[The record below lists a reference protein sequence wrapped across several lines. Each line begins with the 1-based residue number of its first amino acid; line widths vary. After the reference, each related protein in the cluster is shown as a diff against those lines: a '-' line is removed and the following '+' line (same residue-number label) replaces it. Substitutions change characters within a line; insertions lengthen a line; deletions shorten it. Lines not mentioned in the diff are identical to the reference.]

1 MKVEGG
7 LVTSYSDLRRY
18 LLTQKPKN
26 STQMLPAYAVVHQWL
41 EQAREATSYL
51 SWNKTLMDFV
61 LWLGKRDGPKCPAG
75 RVKVT
80 FCLDASTCVTG
91 ESVWLLKG

>member
-7 LVTSYSDLRRY
+7 LVTSYGDLRRY

-51 SWNKTLMDFV
+51 S
-61 LWLGKRDGPKCPAG
+61 
-75 RVKVT
+75 
-80 FCLDASTCVTG
+80 
-91 ESVWLLKG
+91 